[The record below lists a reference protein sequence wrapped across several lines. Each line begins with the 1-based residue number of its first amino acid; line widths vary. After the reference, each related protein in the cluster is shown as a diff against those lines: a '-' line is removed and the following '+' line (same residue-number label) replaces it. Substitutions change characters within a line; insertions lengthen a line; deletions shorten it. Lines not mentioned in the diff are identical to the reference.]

1 MAKITLEVPD
11 DVAEMF
17 KALEARLKSLEADK
31 TGAAPAV
38 KESEVDVVTSGIA
51 LELKRRGLQALE
63 IDTEY
68 VLVDGKRHKRVLKAE
83 ATYYAKE
90 GTVRVTR
97 SLFRE
102 CGVRNARTVDPVA
115 ARMGAVGT
123 WLPEVAK
130 AAAFLLQ
137 QGTSREAED
146 TSKATSVLPFSR
158 SSFLRV
164 AHAVGALHDAVR
176 DEVEDELVKR
186 CVIPDKASSLS
197 VSMDRVAVPMEEPLP
212 RKAGRPKKGA
222 AKRPIA
228 RVWHMAYVG
237 TLTFHDA
244 EGNALHTIRYGRMP
258 GLGCDDLLG
267 RLFADT
273 QAFLA
278 RGARLKIALL
288 SDGAKEMV
296 DGLAAV
302 FNRETLGVDVY
313 QHIDLCTLLRNS
325 EPQRASCTATE
336 LRLSSHAGSCCCST
350 ASRLSRGSSTSFMPR
365 ACASTRSATPARST
379 TPSRTFRITARG
391 WTSWP
396 RVQPAFPSGAAT
408 SRRHARASSASGSSG
423 PARAGSRPP
432 DNTSST
438 SEHSPSA
445 IALTT
450 RWNSLSRPSFV
461 TSGGPLDQHGRH
473 TQRDWKC
480 VV

>member
-68 VLVDGKRHKRVLKAE
+68 VLVDGKRHKRVLKTE

-115 ARMGAVGT
+115 ARMGTVGT

-186 CVIPDKASSLS
+186 CVIPDKARSLS

-267 RLFADT
+267 RMFADT
-273 QAFLA
+273 QAFLS

-296 DGLAAV
+296 DCLAAV

-313 QHIDLCTLLRNS
+313 QHIDLWHVVEKLGAAARVMHADGASAVITRWKLLLLNS
-325 EPQRASCTATE
+325 ESAVSRILNELHASG
-336 LRLSSHAGSCCCST
+336 LREHSVGDARPVHDAITYLQNHGSRMDFV
-350 ASRLSRGSSTSFMPR
+350 A
-365 ACASTRSATPARST
+365 
-379 TPSRTFRITARG
+379 
-391 WTSWP
+391 
-396 RVQPAFPSGAAT
+396 
-408 SRRHARASSASGSSG
+408 ARAAGLPIGSGNVEATCKSLVG
-423 PARAGSRPP
+423 QRLVRTGSRWLETTGQHII
-432 DNTSST
+432 DLR
-438 SEHSPSA
+438 
-445 IALTT
+445 ALA
-450 RWNSLSRPSFV
+450 LSDRFDDAMEL
-461 TSGGPLDQHGRH
+461 TLAPLVRH
-473 TQRDWKC
+473 VRRAA
-480 VV
+480 

>member
-11 DVAEMF
+11 NVSEMF
-17 KALEARLKSLEADK
+17 KALEARLKALEADK
-31 TGAAPAV
+31 TGAALAV

-90 GTVRVTR
+90 GTLKVMR

-115 ARMGAVGT
+115 ARMGTVGT

-186 CVIPDKASSLS
+186 CVIPDKACSLS

-237 TLTFHDA
+237 TLTFHDE
-244 EGNALHTIRYGRMP
+244 EGKALHTIRYGRMP
-258 GLGCDDLLG
+258 GLGSADLLG
-267 RLFADT
+267 RMFADV
-273 QAFLA
+273 QAFLG
-278 RGARLKIALL
+278 RGVRLKIALL
-288 SDGAKEMV
+288 SDGAAEMV
-296 DGLAAV
+296 GSLGAV
-302 FNRETLGVDVY
+302 FKHASLGVEVNQLIDLWHVVEKLGSAARLIHGNVASPVIARWKLLLLNSESAVPRILNELHTSGMRQVHVGDGRPVHEAITY
-313 QHIDLCTLLRNS
+313 LENHRTQMNYVAARAAGLPIGSGNVEATCKSLVGQRLVRTGSRWLETTGQHIIDLRALALSERFDDAMELTLAPLVRHVR
-325 EPQRASCTATE
+325 RAA
-336 LRLSSHAGSCCCST
+336 
-350 ASRLSRGSSTSFMPR
+350 
-365 ACASTRSATPARST
+365 
-379 TPSRTFRITARG
+379 
-391 WTSWP
+391 
-396 RVQPAFPSGAAT
+396 
-408 SRRHARASSASGSSG
+408 
-423 PARAGSRPP
+423 
-432 DNTSST
+432 
-438 SEHSPSA
+438 
-445 IALTT
+445 
-450 RWNSLSRPSFV
+450 
-461 TSGGPLDQHGRH
+461 
-473 TQRDWKC
+473 
-480 VV
+480 

>member
-63 IDTEY
+63 IDAEY
-68 VLVDGKRHKRVLKAE
+68 VLIDGKRHKRVLKAE

-90 GTVRVTR
+90 GAVRVTR

-115 ARMGAVGT
+115 ARMGTVGT

-186 CVIPDKASSLS
+186 CVIPDKATSLS

-212 RKAGRPKKGA
+212 RPAGRPKKGA

-237 TLTFHDA
+237 TLTFHDGA
-244 EGNALHTIRYGRMP
+244 GNALHTIRYGRMP

-267 RLFADT
+267 RMFADA

-278 RGARLKIALL
+278 RGARLKVALL

-313 QHIDLCTLLRNS
+313 QHIDLWHVVEKLGAAARVMRADGASAVITRWKLLLLNS
-325 EPQRASCTATE
+325 ESAVSRILSELRASG
-336 LRLSSHAGSCCCST
+336 LREHQVGDARPVHDAITYLQNHGSRMDFV
-350 ASRLSRGSSTSFMPR
+350 A
-365 ACASTRSATPARST
+365 
-379 TPSRTFRITARG
+379 
-391 WTSWP
+391 
-396 RVQPAFPSGAAT
+396 
-408 SRRHARASSASGSSG
+408 ARAAGLPIGSGNVEATCKSLVG
-423 PARAGSRPP
+423 QRLVRTGARWLETTGQHIIDLR
-432 DNTSST
+432 
-438 SEHSPSA
+438 
-445 IALTT
+445 ALA
-450 RWNSLSRPSFV
+450 LSDRFDDAMEL
-461 TSGGPLDQHGRH
+461 TLAPLVRH
-473 TQRDWKC
+473 VRRAA
-480 VV
+480 

>member
-1 MAKITLEVPD
+1 MAKITLDVPD
-11 DVAEMF
+11 DVAELF
-17 KALEARLKSLEADK
+17 NALDARLKSLEADK

-63 IDTEY
+63 VDAEF

-90 GTVRVTR
+90 GAVRVTR

-115 ARMGAVGT
+115 ARMGTVGT

-146 TSKATSVLPFSR
+146 TAKATSVLPFSR

-186 CVIPDKASSLS
+186 CVIPDKAGSLS
-197 VSMDRVAVPMEEPLP
+197 VSMDRVAVPMEEPSP
-212 RKAGRPKKGA
+212 RPAGRPKKGA
-222 AKRPIA
+222 AKRPIE

-237 TLTFHDA
+237 TLTFHDG

-267 RLFADT
+267 RMYADT
-273 QAFLA
+273 KSFLA
-278 RGARLKIALL
+278 RAPRLKIALL
-288 SDGAKEMV
+288 SDGAREMV
-296 DGLAAV
+296 EGLAAV
-302 FNRETLGVDVY
+302 FNRETLGVDIY
-313 QHIDLCTLLRNS
+313 QHIDLWHVVEKLGAAARVIHSDGASAVITRWKLLLLNS
-325 EPQRASCTATE
+325 ASAVSRILNE
-336 LRLSSHAGSCCCST
+336 LRTSGLREHRVGDARPVHEAITYLQNHGSRMDFV
-350 ASRLSRGSSTSFMPR
+350 A
-365 ACASTRSATPARST
+365 
-379 TPSRTFRITARG
+379 
-391 WTSWP
+391 
-396 RVQPAFPSGAAT
+396 
-408 SRRHARASSASGSSG
+408 ARAAGLPVGSGNVEATCKSLVG
-423 PARAGSRPP
+423 QRLVRTGSRWLETTGQHII
-432 DNTSST
+432 DLR
-438 SEHSPSA
+438 
-445 IALTT
+445 ALA
-450 RWNSLSRPSFV
+450 LSDRFDDAMEL
-461 TSGGPLDQHGRH
+461 TLAPLVRH
-473 TQRDWKC
+473 VRRAA
-480 VV
+480 

>member
-68 VLVDGKRHKRVLKAE
+68 VLVDGKRHKRVLKTE

-115 ARMGAVGT
+115 ARMGTVGT
-123 WLPEVAK
+123 WLPDVAK

-146 TSKATSVLPFSR
+146 TTKATSVLPYSR
-158 SSFLRV
+158 SSFERV
-164 AHAVGALHDAVR
+164 AHAVGALHEVVR

-186 CVIPDKASSLS
+186 CVIPDKARSLS
-197 VSMDRVAVPMEEPLP
+197 VSMDRVAVPMEEPRP

-222 AKRPIA
+222 AKRPIV
-228 RVWHMAYVG
+228 RVWHMAFVG
-237 TLTFHDA
+237 TLTFHDE
-244 EGNALHTIRYGRMP
+244 EGKALHTIRYGRMP
-258 GLGCDDLLG
+258 GLGSADLLG
-267 RLFADT
+267 RMFADV

-278 RGARLKIALL
+278 RGVSLKIALL
-288 SDGAKEMV
+288 SDGAPEMV
-296 DGLAAV
+296 DALGAV
-302 FNRETLGVDVY
+302 FTHASLGVDVNQLIDLWHVVEKLGKAARLIHGDAASPVIARWKLLLLNSESAVPRILTELHRSGMRQVRVGETRPVHEAITY
-313 QHIDLCTLLRNS
+313 LENHRTQMNYVAARAAGLPIGSGNVEATCKSLVGQRLVRTGSRWLESTGQHIIDLRALALSGRFNDAMDLTLAPLVHHVR
-325 EPQRASCTATE
+325 RAS
-336 LRLSSHAGSCCCST
+336 
-350 ASRLSRGSSTSFMPR
+350 
-365 ACASTRSATPARST
+365 
-379 TPSRTFRITARG
+379 
-391 WTSWP
+391 
-396 RVQPAFPSGAAT
+396 
-408 SRRHARASSASGSSG
+408 
-423 PARAGSRPP
+423 
-432 DNTSST
+432 
-438 SEHSPSA
+438 
-445 IALTT
+445 
-450 RWNSLSRPSFV
+450 
-461 TSGGPLDQHGRH
+461 
-473 TQRDWKC
+473 
-480 VV
+480 

>member
-38 KESEVDVVTSGIA
+38 KESEVDVVTAGIA

-63 IDTEY
+63 IDAEF
-68 VLVDGKRHKRVLKAE
+68 VLVDGERHKRVLKAE

-97 SLFRE
+97 SLFRQ

-115 ARMGAVGT
+115 ARMGTVGT

-146 TSKATSVLPFSR
+146 TTRATSVLPFSR

-164 AHAVGALHDAVR
+164 AHAVGALHDVVR
-176 DEVEDELVKR
+176 DDVEDELVKR
-186 CVIPDKASSLS
+186 CVIPDKARSLS
-197 VSMDRVAVPMEEPLP
+197 VAMDRVAVPMEEPRS
-212 RKAGRPKKGA
+212 RKAGRPRKDA

-244 EGNALHTIRYGRMP
+244 KGNALHTIRYGRMP

-267 RLFADT
+267 RMFADV
-273 QAFLA
+273 QAFVSRTA
-278 RGARLKIALL
+278 DLKIALL

-302 FNRETLGVDVY
+302 FNRKTLGADVY
-313 QHIDLCTLLRNS
+313 QHIDFWHVVEKL
-325 EPQRASCTATE
+325 
-336 LRLSSHAGSCCCST
+336 
-350 ASRLSRGSSTSFMPR
+350 
-365 ACASTRSATPARST
+365 
-379 TPSRTFRITARG
+379 
-391 WTSWP
+391 
-396 RVQPAFPSGAAT
+396 GAA
-408 SRRHARASSASGSSG
+408 ARVMHSDGAS
-423 PARAGSRPP
+423 
-432 DNTSST
+432 
-438 SEHSPSA
+438 EV
-445 IALTT
+445 TT
-450 RWNSLSRPSFV
+450 RWKLLLLNSESAVSRILKELHASGLREHRIGDQRPVHDAITYLENHGSRMDFVGARAAGLPIGSGNVEATCKSLIGQRLVRTGSRWLETTGQHIIDLRALALSERFDDAMEL
-461 TSGGPLDQHGRH
+461 TLAPLVRH
-473 TQRDWKC
+473 VRRIA
-480 VV
+480 

>member
-1 MAKITLEVPD
+1 MGEADGGMAEITLEVPD

-38 KESEVDVVTSGIA
+38 KESEVDLVTSGIA

-63 IDTEY
+63 IDTEF
-68 VLVDGKRHKRVLKAE
+68 VLVDGRRHKRVFKAE

-102 CGVRNARTVDPVA
+102 CGVRNAKTIDPVA
-115 ARMGAVGT
+115 ARMGTVGT

-186 CVIPDKASSLS
+186 CVIPDKARSLS
-197 VSMDRVAVPMEEPLP
+197 VSMDRVAVPMEEPRP
-212 RKAGRPKKGA
+212 RPAGRPKKGA
-222 AKRPIA
+222 AKRPIE
-228 RVWHMAYVG
+228 RVWRMAYVG
-237 TLTFHDA
+237 TLTFHDR

-267 RLFADT
+267 RMYADAK
-273 QAFLA
+273 AFLE
-278 RGARLKIALL
+278 RGARVKIALL

-296 DGLAAV
+296 DSLAAV

-313 QHIDLCTLLRNS
+313 QHIDLWHVVEKLGAAARVIDSDGASAILTRWKLLLLNS
-325 EPQRASCTATE
+325 ETAVSRILNELHASG
-336 LRLSSHAGSCCCST
+336 LREHRVGDGRPVHDAITYLQNHGSRMDFV
-350 ASRLSRGSSTSFMPR
+350 A
-365 ACASTRSATPARST
+365 
-379 TPSRTFRITARG
+379 
-391 WTSWP
+391 
-396 RVQPAFPSGAAT
+396 
-408 SRRHARASSASGSSG
+408 ARAAGLPIGSGNVEATCKSLVG
-423 PARAGSRPP
+423 QRLVRTGSRWLETTGQHII
-432 DNTSST
+432 DLR
-438 SEHSPSA
+438 
-445 IALTT
+445 ALA
-450 RWNSLSRPSFV
+450 LSDRFDDAMEL
-461 TSGGPLDQHGRH
+461 TLAPLVRH
-473 TQRDWKC
+473 IRRAA
-480 VV
+480 